1 MVFEFGNCSHWIWAS
16 ADARVSQGHYHG
28 VLFFFVCARAYL
40 QGGYRRWFL
49 LPVVV
54 KTRGEH
60 TMLHIQNSLIVFPFF
75 GRFVLLAGSSYV
87 FGAIA
92 RSIGVEHPHVKVG
105 VLCLV
110 PKTTSLDVEACLCT
124 KNCRSVGEGFTSQGL
139 EVRHCDRLRRVVWQ
153 S

>member
-1 MVFEFGNCSHWIWAS
+1 MREHIRKAVIEGGSFYTHAAS
-16 ADARVSQGHYHG
+16 
-28 VLFFFVCARAYL
+28 
-40 QGGYRRWFL
+40 GGEDE
-49 LPVVV
+49 
-54 KTRGEH
+54 RGEH

-139 EVRHCDRLRRVVWQ
+139 EGRHCDRLRRVVWQ